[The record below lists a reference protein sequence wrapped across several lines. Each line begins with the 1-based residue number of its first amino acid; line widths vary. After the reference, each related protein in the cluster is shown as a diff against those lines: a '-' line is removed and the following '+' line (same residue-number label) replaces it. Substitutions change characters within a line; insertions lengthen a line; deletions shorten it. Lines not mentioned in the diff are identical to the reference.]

1 MLHQQRENGELAS
14 TQRSF
19 ILAVS
24 KMGWVKLHRP
34 RFDIENRLRAQLR
47 AGSRDRR
54 VIAEFSSR
62 ATAREG
68 SVSWRKSNDDTH
80 RPSSVAKFPRQLA
93 DDWSHSDKK
102 KHKQKFQSG
111 KQRASINPFE
121 SSFPIARTAAIGSTD
136 TRHRALQKLAES
148 FLGSGF
154 RLGGRI
160 SGSPSP
166 LSSSPCIYDCT
177 RKIVVANKKKK
188 RKEKKSRDCI
198 SIA

>member
-68 SVSWRKSNDDTH
+68 SVS
-80 RPSSVAKFPRQLA
+80 
-93 DDWSHSDKK
+93 
-102 KHKQKFQSG
+102 
-111 KQRASINPFE
+111 
-121 SSFPIARTAAIGSTD
+121 
-136 TRHRALQKLAES
+136 
-148 FLGSGF
+148 
-154 RLGGRI
+154 
-160 SGSPSP
+160 
-166 LSSSPCIYDCT
+166 
-177 RKIVVANKKKK
+177 
-188 RKEKKSRDCI
+188 
-198 SIA
+198 